1 MSDENLEFARESVR
15 AFNERDADWVIANS
29 TSDLEW
35 HPAIA
40 GGVEGGK
47 PFRRHSGVHE
57 MFGAMDEVWEEFTL
71 EPDEIRDLGDAYLL
85 LQQVRLEGKTG
96 VQLEHSLDAVI
107 ELRDGKMARGRTYL
121 NREEALAA
129 AERVGKEA
137 VGE

>member
-35 HPAIA
+35 YPAIA
-40 GGVEGGK
+40 AGVEGGE
-47 PFRRHSGVHE
+47 PFRGHSGVHE
-57 MFGAMDEVWEEFTL
+57 MFGAMEEVWEVFTL
-71 EPDEIRDLGDAYLL
+71 EPEEIRDLGDAYLL